1 MISNIF
7 GKTKPINF
15 IIVSAFLFVLYWIV
29 NLVIFNK
36 SYAPEELIFQLLVLS
51 VFIFSLFVVDFIL
64 QRNKVTSP
72 NSYGILFYALL
83 AVVFSETLSDN
94 NALLCSFFLLL
105 ALRRLISIRSLKNIK
120 PKIFDATLW
129 ILVASLFYEWVVLY
143 LILVFAA
150 IYIYE
155 PKNIRNWMVPFAG
168 VFAVFMVSY
177 GMMVITENT
186 DYLINHYQFNFEFNK
201 GYFSNWGNN
210 TKLIIYVLSVV
221 FAGVFAFL
229 KLGKA
234 GLGQIVT
241 MRILAFAFVIGLI
254 VKVLNGAEGSYPI
267 IITFFPAVV
276 FFTNYVE
283 AVKKAN
289 IKEIILMAS
298 IAIPFLVF
306 ITETALK

>member
-51 VFIFSLFVVDFIL
+51 VFLFSLFVVDFIL

-72 NSYGILFYALL
+72 NSFGILFYALL
-83 AVVFSETLSDN
+83 TMVFSETLSDN

-129 ILVASLFYEWVVLY
+129 ILVASLFYEWVILY
-143 LILVFAA
+143 LILVFTA

-155 PKNIRNWMVPFAG
+155 PKNIRNWLVPFAG
-168 VFAVFMVSY
+168 VFSVFMVSY
-177 GMMVITENT
+177 AMMVITENT
-186 DYLINHYQFNFEFNK
+186 DYFINHYQFNFEFNQV
-201 GYFSNWGNN
+201 YFANWGNS
-210 TKLIIYVLSVV
+210 TKFIIYVLSVV
-221 FAGVFAFL
+221 IVGVFAFL

-241 MRILAFAFVIGLI
+241 MRLLAFAFIIGLV
-254 VKVLNGAEGSYPI
+254 VKVLNGTEGSYPI
-267 IITFFPAVV
+267 IISFFPAVV
-276 FFTNYVE
+276 FFTNYIE

-289 IKEIILMAS
+289 IKEIILMIS
-298 IAIPFLVF
+298 VVIPFLVF
-306 ITETALK
+306 ITEATLK